1 MILVT
6 GGTGLVGS
14 HLLFELLKSET
25 KVRAIYRHPEK
36 LKKLQEVFEFY
47 TDQENAQNLL
57 KKIEWVKADI
67 NDIPSLEEAFL
78 GINKVYH
85 CAALVSFKPGD
96 ERELRKTNITGTANI
111 VNLCIANKIEKLC
124 YVSSIASLGKSLDN
138 SEITEEISWNPEDNH
153 TDYAISKYGAEI
165 EVWRGSQEGL
175 KVMIVNP
182 GIIIG
187 PGFWQEGSGQLFS
200 RINKGLKF
208 YFTKSTGFIGVK
220 DVVNAMQK
228 LMNSEIKNEKFILVA
243 ENLSF
248 KEVLQHVAQNINKP
262 IPDKAL
268 KKWMLWLGWFFQK
281 MGSIFGFKRQ
291 ITRDTVKTMFEDRRY
306 SNQKIKKEINFNF
319 TPISEVI
326 AETGEIFTKQYRG

>member
-14 HLLFELLKSET
+14 HLLFELLQYET
-25 KVRAIYRHPEK
+25 KVRAIYRNPEK
-36 LKKLQEVFEFY
+36 LKKLQEIFKFY
-47 TDQENAQNLL
+47 TSTQHAQTLL
-57 KKIEWVKADI
+57 NKIEWVKADI
-67 NDIPSLEEAFL
+67 NDVPALEEAFRDVT
-78 GINKVYH
+78 KVYH

-96 ERELRKTNITGTANI
+96 ERELRKINITGTANI

-138 SEITEEISWNPEDNH
+138 SEIAEEISWNPEDDH

-175 KVMIVNP
+175 KVVIVNP

-187 PGFWQEGSGQLFS
+187 PGFWEEGSGQLFS

-208 YFTKSTGFIGVK
+208 YFTKTTGFVGVK
-220 DVVNAMQK
+220 DVVNAMRK
-228 LMNSEIKNEKFILVA
+228 LMNSEIENRKFILVA
-243 ENLSF
+243 ENLTF
-248 KEVLQHVAQNINKP
+248 KEVLQNVARNINKP

-268 KKWMLWLGWFFQK
+268 QKWMLWMGWFFQK

-306 SNQKIKKEINFNF
+306 SNKKIKTELNFNF
-319 TPISEVI
+319 TPIQAVI